1 LQYNDPDSYIWT
13 SLYILVSIFVFLE
26 DKYMRYVNVVL
37 FSVCAMLFIQN
48 IHLLST
54 QSSLGH
60 EPFSELGGILL
71 ILTLSY
77 FKLKEKF

>member
-1 LQYNDPDSYIWT
+1 
-13 SLYILVSIFVFLE
+13 
-26 DKYMRYVNVVL
+26 MRYVNVVL